1 MTDEAPSGRY
11 SGPEYV
17 RLLAAARRSLERTG
31 GDLSSTIT
39 VKHPDDAERKAVI
52 GLVGY
57 RSEGSAQIGVR
68 LADLDGAVR
77 EATGSGLID
86 LLERI
91 GPPIKDRPADRRRL
105 ADGREATVRSAE
117 NSFLND
123 RDWYQAWL
131 TEIAADG
138 TLTRLVNA
146 AEPERIRQA
155 ARVLEDV
162 ERRTE
167 PVQLA
172 ELAAATTGDTKA
184 LNHGTTLA
192 TLVLRALAIRSS
204 VGKPVTTEQRRD
216 LWDAHG
222 VIVDDLASR
231 VLVLNLA
238 ARGDGLGE
246 WLTDARARGVPFYV
260 TLQQLIAMPVL
271 PGVAAEPVVHV
282 CENPAVLRRAAADL
296 GPRSRP
302 LICTEGQPSTAF
314 HRLAGAI
321 TANGGRLRYH
331 GDFDWPGIAIAN
343 SVIRRHNATPW
354 RLSVA
359 DYQEAVREDADH
371 VKLSGRPQPTPWDP
385 ALADAMA
392 AAARAVY
399 EESVADPLIADLTTP
414 LRSAAEGRP
423 DTRDDPLGL
432 SLGDR
437 NHVIGEVAPL
447 VGIHQRG
454 TSPLKITAERLVA
467 LAAVNFD
474 PAEHPARLLKA
485 AEVVDDRVVA
495 SLLNHFVS
503 PVGSLR
509 TPLRPAGSIPCRLLG
524 AGISSAP

>member
-1 MTDEAPSGRY
+1 MTDQAPSGRY

-31 GDLSSTIT
+31 GDLSSTVT
-39 VKHPDDAERKAVI
+39 VKHPDDAERKAII

-77 EATGSGLID
+77 EATRRGLIE

-91 GPPIKDRPADRRRL
+91 GPPLKDRPADRRRL

-117 NSFLND
+117 NSFLNE
-123 RDWYQAWL
+123 RDWYQSWL
-131 TEIAADG
+131 TEITADG

-146 AEPERIRQA
+146 AEA
-155 ARVLEDV
+155 ARVGQAVRVLEVV

-192 TLVLRALAIRSS
+192 TLVLRALAIRAS

-231 VLVLNLA
+231 VLVLNVA
-238 ARGDGLGE
+238 ADGDGLGE
-246 WLTDARARGVPFYV
+246 WLTDAKARGVPFYV
-260 TLQQLIAMPVL
+260 TLQQLIAMRVVPM
-271 PGVAAEPVVHV
+271 VAAEPVVSV

-296 GPRSRP
+296 GHRSRP

-314 HRLAGAI
+314 HRLANAI

-354 RLSVA
+354 HLSVA
-359 DYQEAVREDADH
+359 DYREAVREDADH
-371 VKLSGRPQPTPWDP
+371 VKLSGPPQPTPWDP
-385 ALADAMA
+385 ALAEAMA
-392 AAARAVY
+392 ATARAVY

-414 LRSAAEGRP
+414 LRFAAERRP
-423 DTRDDPLGL
+423 DPRDDPLGL
-432 SLGDR
+432 ILGDR
-437 NHVIGEVAPL
+437 YELVLQVAALGRVQQCTARP
-447 VGIHQRG
+447 HQIR
-454 TSPLKITAERLVA
+454 AERFVA
-467 LAAVNFD
+467 FAAVVLN
-474 PAEHPARLLKA
+474 PTEHASGTLDSA
-485 AEVVDDRVVA
+485 QVIDDRVVGD
-495 SLLNHFVS
+495 LFGHQF
-503 PVGSLR
+503 PPG
-509 TPLRPAGSIPCRLLG
+509 G
-524 AGISSAP
+524 

>member
-1 MTDEAPSGRY
+1 MPGEESAMSPDALDRY
-11 SGPEYV
+11 RAPEYA

-31 GDLSSTIT
+31 GDLSSAIA

-105 ADGREATVRSAE
+105 ADGREAMVRSAE
-117 NSFLND
+117 DSFLHD

-131 TEIAADG
+131 TEIAVDG

-146 AEPERIRQA
+146 AEADRIRQA
-155 ARVLEDV
+155 ARVLEEV

-192 TLVLRALAIRSS
+192 TLVLRALAIRTS

-271 PGVAAEPVVHV
+271 PAVAAEPIVHV
-282 CENPAVLRRAAADL
+282 CENPAVLRRSAADL

-354 RLSVA
+354 RLSAA
-359 DYQEAVREDADH
+359 DYREAVREDADH

-399 EESVADPLIADLTTP
+399 EESVADPLIADLTTS
-414 LRSAAEGRP
+414 LRFAAEGRP

-447 VGIHQRG
+447 GRVKQRG
-454 TSPLKITAERLVA
+454 ELPREVSREHLISLAALVLHTPDYAERLI
-467 LAAVNFD
+467 
-474 PAEHPARLLKA
+474 PA
-485 AEVVDDRVVA
+485 AELVDDRVIHNRL
-495 SLLNHFVS
+495 SHRVS
-503 PVGSLR
+503 PVGS
-509 TPLRPAGSIPCRLLG
+509 PQ
-524 AGISSAP
+524 